1 MRKELESILCKGGS
15 QAGVKITKTELHA
28 FSIYLKELMIWNRS
42 INLTG
47 IRDEK
52 GIIVRHFLDS
62 LFINS
67 LVSESEAILDM
78 GTGAGFPGIP
88 LKIVRPLLK
97 LTLMEASAKKAGF
110 LKHIK
115 RMLGLTDLNI
125 IKGRAECFIGKMQ
138 FEKIVSRAAGP
149 LREIITIGGGLL
161 KDGGIFLAMK
171 GKRGADEWESM
182 DMRNKRQW
190 KLEGIYSYTLP
201 FSDLERSVLILRF
214 KGRCFT

>member
-1 MRKELESILCKGGS
+1 MRKELERILCKGGS
-15 QAGVKITKTELHA
+15 QAGVKITEAELYA
-28 FSIYLKELMIWNRS
+28 FSLYLEELMIWNRS

-52 GIIVRHFLDS
+52 GIIIRHFLDS
-62 LFINS
+62 LFINP
-67 LVSESEAILDM
+67 LISESEAILDM

-88 LKIVRPLLK
+88 LKIVRPLLR

-115 RMLGLTDLNI
+115 RVLGLTDLNI
-125 IKGRAECFIGKMQ
+125 IRGRAESFIGKMQ

-149 LREIITIGGGLL
+149 LSEIITIVGGLL

-171 GKRGADEWESM
+171 GEKGADEWESM
-182 DMRNKRQW
+182 DMREKRQW
-190 KLEGIYSYTLP
+190 KLEGIYSYTIP
-201 FSDLERSVLILRF
+201 FSDLQRSVLILRF
-214 KGRCFT
+214 KGGCFT